1 MKKFF
6 LVLLTILLMVSI
18 STPALAAQVYPD
30 VKVGHWAEKD
40 IAKMKAKGIVAGF
53 ADGYHP
59 LEPVSREQAIVMII
73 RTMGKGEEAYGKKL
87 PSNFKQAEQVSS
99 WARESVALAVQL
111 GLLSQDDIN
120 NFRPKEATK
129 RYEMAV
135 FVAKALGYQDS
146 GQVSDLGFAD
156 EKDIPAWTKGYIEAV
171 RKEGVMGGLPDN
183 TFCPN
188 DPLNRA
194 QMASLLAALDSK
206 LDKFSHRTTYGKV
219 FSVSTS
225 ANSILVQLEN
235 GLIQTIS
242 VADDAF
248 VYKGKNTSL
257 AAISK
262 DDNVLIITNEQ
273 GIALYI
279 EQVDAIQVPAK
290 TEVRG
295 TITLITR
302 TPSVTL
308 RVYEEDGSS
317 NNYVLS
323 NTATVLIDGIASQA
337 DELTVGQ
344 SVILTVKGN
353 QVTRVEVWTQA
364 LPKEAEPEDEDDYE
378 REEQANIQSY
388 LAGQIIDL
396 NSSERL
402 INLQIPGEKGIVRL
416 VLDVRT
422 IIIKRNMPLTFSD
435 LKEDDWVV
443 AVGEYDK
450 GVLTATSLIVL
461 DELD

>member
-1 MKKFF
+1 M
-6 LVLLTILLMVSI
+6 
-18 STPALAAQVYPD
+18 
-30 VKVGHWAEKD
+30 
-40 IAKMKAKGIVAGF
+40 
-53 ADGYHP
+53 
-59 LEPVSREQAIVMII
+59 
-73 RTMGKGEEAYGKKL
+73 
-87 PSNFKQAEQVSS
+87 
-99 WARESVALAVQL
+99 
-111 GLLSQDDIN
+111 
-120 NFRPKEATK
+120 
-129 RYEMAV
+129 
-135 FVAKALGYQDS
+135 
-146 GQVSDLGFAD
+146 
-156 EKDIPAWTKGYIEAV
+156 
-171 RKEGVMGGLPDN
+171 
-183 TFCPN
+183 
-188 DPLNRA
+188 
-194 QMASLLAALDSK
+194 
-206 LDKFSHRTTYGKV
+206 
-219 FSVSTS
+219 
-225 ANSILVQLEN
+225 
-235 GLIQTIS
+235 
-242 VADDAF
+242 
-248 VYKGKNTSL
+248 
-257 AAISK
+257 
-262 DDNVLIITNEQ
+262 
-273 GIALYI
+273 
-279 EQVDAIQVPAK
+279 
-290 TEVRG
+290 
-295 TITLITR
+295 
-302 TPSVTL
+302 
-308 RVYEEDGSS
+308 
-317 NNYVLS
+317 LS